1 MQERKTLNQHLSRNI
16 ELGITFCLSA
26 FYLGINLPSPI
37 PSALALLSFLII
49 PLLIIRQWKKFIY
62 VATRDIPLI
71 LAVAIAVISVL
82 WSTNPEETLA
92 HSRALLFSTAFGI
105 YLATR
110 YTPKEQMR
118 LMVWLFGTYMFL
130 CLVTPL
136 IVPSYGTDINTE
148 GLSWQGIAGHKNAL
162 SAAMG
167 LAATLFLDLALYGY
181 KYRRIVSLGAG
192 ISFILIVLSK
202 GKGGL
207 AVFIALLPLL
217 PLYKLAKQEYRLRTF
232 FSVFAFA
239 IALVMIVAT
248 LLNLEFI
255 TVELLGKDVELTG
268 RIPLWNYLIQRG
280 MEKSWLGYGYGAFWT
295 NSQETLLV
303 ALNVPWMSAIADG
316 TTKAHAHSAY
326 IDLFLQLGW
335 VGVSL
340 VTLSFMTLLFRVVL
354 LLGLTRQIEY
364 LWMLQLLI
372 FMALGNIANN
382 AGEFLAY
389 RSLYWVL
396 YVSTACSTAVHLK
409 RILKTGNKLENLQYE
424 NTTYQH
430 QRS

>member
-26 FYLGINLPSPI
+26 FYLGIDLPSPI
-37 PSALALLSFLII
+37 PSALALVSFLII
-49 PLLIIRQWKKFIY
+49 PLLIIRQWKEFIY

-71 LAVAIAVISVL
+71 LAVGLAVISVV
-82 WSTNPEETLA
+82 WSTNPEATLA

-110 YTPKEQMR
+110 YPPKEQMR
-118 LMVWLFGTYMFL
+118 LMVWLFGIYML
-130 CLVTPL
+130 LSL
-136 IVPSYGTDINTE
+136 ITSLILPSYGTDINTE

-167 LAATLFLDLALYGY
+167 MAAMLFLDLALYGY
-181 KYRRIVSLGAG
+181 KYRPILSLGAG
-192 ISFILIVLSK
+192 ISFLLIVLSK

-207 AVFIALLPLL
+207 GVFMALLPLL

-232 FSVFAFA
+232 FGIFAFV
-239 IALVMIVAT
+239 IGLVMILAT
-248 LLNLEFI
+248 LVNLKFI
-255 TVELLGKDVELTG
+255 TVELLGKDMELTG

-280 MEKSWLGYGYGAFWT
+280 LEKSWLGYGYGAFWT
-295 NSQETLLV
+295 NPKEVLQV
-303 ALNVPWMSAIADG
+303 ALNVPWMSSIADG
-316 TTKAHAHSAY
+316 VTKAHAHSAY

-335 VGVSL
+335 LGVSL
-340 VTLSFMTLLFRVVL
+340 VTLSFVTILVRVVL
-354 LLGLTRQIEY
+354 LLGLTKQIEY
-364 LWMLQLLI
+364 FWMLQLLL
-372 FMALGNIANN
+372 FMAMGNIANN
-382 AGEFLAY
+382 SGEFLAY

-396 YVSTACSTAVHLK
+396 YVSTACSTAIHLK